1 MNKSSSFVVANHFLV
16 SSFSE
21 EVFWCLP
28 ILLMVQ
34 LTKTWGM
41 GETILI
47 TLVSEE
53 AVAAGAWVS
62 RSPTSCTQNRFLKS
76 WPLGS
81 DYEEKW
87 KT

>member
-16 SSFSE
+16 SSFLE

-28 ILLMVQ
+28 ILLIVQ

-41 GETILI
+41 GGMILI

-53 AVAAGAWVS
+53 AVAIGAWVS
-62 RSPTSCTQNRFLKS
+62 RSRTSCTQNQFPKS
-76 WPLGS
+76 
-81 DYEEKW
+81 
-87 KT
+87 